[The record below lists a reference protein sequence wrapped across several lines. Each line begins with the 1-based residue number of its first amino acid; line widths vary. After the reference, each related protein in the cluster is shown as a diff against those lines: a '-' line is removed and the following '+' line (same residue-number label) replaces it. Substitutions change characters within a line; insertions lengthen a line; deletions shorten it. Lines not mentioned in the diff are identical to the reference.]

1 MNEILDY
8 LPFLFPVYFVA
19 LWCFILWIFSFS
31 WKRLAAQ
38 YHHPQEFQGEFLRFR
53 SAIVNSVRYN
63 GVLNLG
69 MNRRGLYLVPM
80 AIFRPFHKPLFIPWE
95 EIVAQPFQKLLYQGY
110 QLQCRSVP
118 GVRIVLYP
126 GTFQR
131 IVEYLREHTGFRL
144 DEERG
149 SSGFRQ

>member
-1 MNEILDY
+1 MKEIINY
-8 LPFLFPVYFVA
+8 KPFLFPVYFIA
-19 LWCFILWIFSFS
+19 LWCFILWILSS
-31 WKRLAAQ
+31 AWRRLAAQ

-53 SAIVNSVRYN
+53 SAIINLSNYN
-63 GVLNLG
+63 GILNLG
-69 MNRRGLYLVPM
+69 MNRQGLYLVPM

-95 EIVAQPFQKLLYQGY
+95 EIVAQPFKRPHYQGY

-131 IVEYLREHTGFRL
+131 IVEYLREHTGFRFD
-144 DEERG
+144 DETG
-149 SSGFRQ
+149 ASGFRR